1 MDGAFLLLVLFGVL
15 LFWVFAVWVVLGG
28 VPIMPLAGGM
38 GTLDML
44 GSNFS
49 WELILMGIW
58 LIDRVAGCCCWDM
71 APAGWCLG
79 GLGLVV
85 LGKVSSSNW
94 ALRLDFVNC
103 KSVLFES

>member
-49 WELILMGIW
+49 WKLILMGIC
-58 LIDRVAGCCCWDM
+58 LMDGVAGWRR
-71 APAGWCLG
+71 
-79 GLGLVV
+79 LVV
-85 LGKVSSSNW
+85 DKSSGTLYW
-94 ALRLDFVNC
+94 ALAD
-103 KSVLFES
+103 